1 MYYLYTNS
9 SCARLICA
17 IQCCENII
25 SISRGTYMTFQIDH
39 MKFQIDQVTQKGVLT
54 ALPIIGADFLQAMLN
69 PQSEF
74 SCGITG

>member
-1 MYYLYTNS
+1 MRSSHLRNPVLRKYYFDLT
-9 SCARLICA
+9 R
-17 IQCCENII
+17 EV
-25 SISRGTYMTFQIDH
+25 YMTFQIDH

>member
-1 MYYLYTNS
+1 
-9 SCARLICA
+9 
-17 IQCCENII
+17 
-25 SISRGTYMTFQIDH
+25 MTFQIDH